1 MLQNKIK
8 IAGIQKMTLIDY
20 PGKVAC
26 TFFIFGCNFKCGY
39 CHNPELVI
47 KENIINNYSIDKCL
61 DFLKRKR
68 KYLDGVCITGG
79 EPLINPDIKDFLFK
93 IKKIGYLIK
102 IDTNGSNPDL
112 LQEIIYRGLVDYIAM
127 DIKSDISGYSKII
140 GVKFNPDSIKK
151 SIKIILN
158 SGIDYEFRTTLIPG
172 FHNSKILDNLGKW
185 LYKNSN
191 RKIKKYVLQNFIAR
205 KGEMINKN
213 FEDKGS
219 FSYEELTEMKYSCKN
234 YFDMIDIRE

>member
-1 MLQNKIK
+1 MK

-20 PGKVAC
+20 PGKIAC

-47 KENIINNYSIDKCL
+47 EKDNINDYSIGECL

-93 IKKIGYLIK
+93 IKRMGYLIK

-112 LQEIIYRGLVDYIAM
+112 LEEIILKGLVNYVAM
-127 DIKSDISGYSKII
+127 DIKYDKSGYCKLI
-140 GVKFNPDSIKK
+140 GVRFNLNFIEK
-151 SIKIILN
+151 SIKVILN

-172 FHNSKILDNLGKW
+172 FHDSKVLDNIGKW
-185 LYKNSN
+185 LYKNSKV
-191 RKIKKYVLQNFIAR
+191 KIKKYVLQNFVPR
-205 KGEMINKN
+205 KGKMI
-213 FEDKGS
+213 DKDFQDNGS
-219 FSYEELTEMKYSCKN
+219 FSYEELVNMKYLCRD
-234 YFDMIDIRE
+234 YFEVIEIRG

>member
-1 MLQNKIK
+1 MK

-20 PGKVAC
+20 PGKIAC

-47 KENIINNYSIDKCL
+47 REDIINDYSLEECL
-61 DFLKRKR
+61 DLLKRKR

-93 IKKIGYLIK
+93 IKKMGYLIK

-112 LQEIIYRGLVDYIAM
+112 LLEIILKGLVDYVAM
-127 DIKSDISGYSKII
+127 DIKSDKLGYCKLI
-140 GVKFNPDSIKK
+140 GVGFNLVLIEK
-151 SIKIILN
+151 SIKVILD

-172 FHNSKILDNLGKW
+172 FHDSKVLDNIGKW
-185 LYKNSN
+185 LYGNSKG
-191 RKIKKYVLQNFIAR
+191 KIEKYVLQNFVPR
-205 KGEMINKN
+205 KGKMV
-213 FEDKGS
+213 DKDFQDRGS
-219 FSYEELTEMKYSCKN
+219 FSYEELVNMKYLCRD
-234 YFDMIDIRE
+234 YFEVIEIRG